1 VRKEIWGRC
10 ILLGLILCL
19 KGIPAWAEE
28 GRAPDGVVTIAVH
41 NRAGVSANTLAEA
54 ERTASLIFKQA
65 GVKVNWA
72 NCELPD
78 DGTQSALSCHTTQFP
93 KNLQLVIARRSRNM
107 TDSIFGVSYLGEDGI
122 GCYSDVFFEPAEEL
136 HERLHVHLGTLLGHV
151 VAHEIAH
158 LLLGTNSHSETG
170 IMRPH
175 WDGRDLANAGKGELL
190 FTRAQSQR
198 IRGRVS
204 ASSCPTERALVA
216 AGSGRD

>member
-1 VRKEIWGRC
+1 MGKEIWRTC

-19 KGIPAWAEE
+19 KGIPAWAGE
-28 GRAPDGVVTIAVH
+28 GPTPEGFVTIAVH
-41 NRAGVSANTLAEA
+41 NHAGVSANTLAEA

-65 GVKVNWA
+65 GVRVDWA
-72 NCELPD
+72 NCELP
-78 DGTQSALSCHTTQFP
+78 GGGMQNASSCRTTEFP
-93 KNLQLVIARRSRNM
+93 KHLQLVIARRSRNL
-107 TDSIFGVSYLGEDGI
+107 TDSTFGISYLGEDGS

-136 HERLHVHLGTLLGHV
+136 HERLHVNLGTLLGHV

-175 WDGRDLANAGKGELL
+175 WDGQDLANAGKRELL
-190 FTRAQSQR
+190 FTRAQGQR
-198 IRGRVS
+198 MRDRVS
-204 ASSCPTERALVA
+204 ASSCPTKRALLA